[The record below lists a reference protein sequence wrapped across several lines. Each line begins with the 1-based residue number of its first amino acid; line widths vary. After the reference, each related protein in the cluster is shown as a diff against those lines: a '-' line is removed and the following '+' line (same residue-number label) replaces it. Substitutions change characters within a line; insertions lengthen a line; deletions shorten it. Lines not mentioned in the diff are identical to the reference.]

1 MYVQHWELRFSFV
14 KLEGEDEA
22 NLLSKDCLLNSAP
35 IIAFSFTIIDM
46 ENMTETHLKAFIKMV
61 KYLDIQ
67 VRAASKAMGPL
78 CSVPEDPGPS
88 AIDSGIFASEKWH
101 SFLLFN
107 RQ

>member
-1 MYVQHWELRFSFV
+1 
-14 KLEGEDEA
+14 
-22 NLLSKDCLLNSAP
+22 
-35 IIAFSFTIIDM
+35 M

-88 AIDSGIFASEKWH
+88 AIDSGIFASEK
-101 SFLLFN
+101 
-107 RQ
+107 